1 MIRIIWDT
9 PEFLGVI
16 SNGQISYFSVSA
28 RASDNTAVIYTLIGT
43 PTFPRCLYF
52 NAATGEL
59 VGRVSYQSKNTN
71 QTQNQ
76 ITDYTFTVRATSV
89 SNTSVRSEKTFRFST
104 KQEITTPYDNL
115 YMKLLL
121 PKQQR
126 DTLYGMLADQN
137 LVPTNYLYRPTD
149 PYYGYAKSVNYQ
161 HAFGIPTSISCKYAN
176 AVLENYYRRDIVL
189 GEIKTA
195 IARNANNEI
204 IYEVVYSSIVDDLV
218 NNSGISIS
226 KTVNWPRIVDN
237 QTQFYPASLPNM
249 RLQIADTLG
258 VVPNIASTL
267 PLWMTSQQLD
277 GNITGYVPAAVL
289 CYTKPGY
296 SQYIVNNI
304 NEIWNNNLNNFQFS
318 IDRIIVDRSLSY
330 QYYNG
335 ATPSPPSNIS
345 GFNGTAYIVNSMNDN
360 DEYIYTPLNILSNDQ
375 PIPNC

>member
-1 MIRIIWDT
+1 MIRITWNT

-28 RASDNTAVIYTLIGT
+28 SASDNTAVTYTLIGT
-43 PTFPRCLYF
+43 PTFPKCLYF
-52 NAATGEL
+52 NATTGEL

-76 ITDYTFTVRATSV
+76 ISSYSFTVRATSV
-89 SNTSVRSEKTFRFST
+89 SNSSIRSDRTFSFNT
-104 KQEITTPYDNL
+104 KQEIITPYDNL
-115 YMKLLL
+115 YMKLMLQ
-121 PKQQR
+121 KQQR
-126 DTLYGMLADQN
+126 DVLYAMLADQN
-137 LVPTNYLYRPTD
+137 LVPTPYLYRPTD
-149 PYYGYAKSVNYQ
+149 PYYGYSKNIIYQ

-195 IARNANNEI
+195 VARNANDEI
-204 IYEVVYSSIVDDLV
+204 IYEVIYSSIVDDLV
-218 NNSGISIS
+218 NNAGISIS
-226 KTVNWPRIVDN
+226 KTVNWPRVVDG
-237 QTQFYPASLPNM
+237 QTQLHPASLPNM
-249 RLQIADTLG
+249 RLQIEDTLD
-258 VVPNIASTL
+258 VVPNVASTL
-267 PLWMTSQQLD
+267 PLWMTSKQLD

-345 GFNGTAYIVNSMNDN
+345 GFTGTAYIVNSMNAN
-360 DEYIYTPLNILSNDQ
+360 DEYIYTPLNILSNEQ

>member
-52 NAATGEL
+52 NAATGDL

-121 PKQQR
+121 SKQQR
-126 DTLYGMLADQN
+126 DTLYAMLADQN

-149 PYYGYAKSVNYQ
+149 PYYGYAKSVIYQ
-161 HAFGIPTSISCKYAN
+161 HAFGIPTSISCEYAN

-218 NNSGISIS
+218 NNAGISIS

-258 VVPNIASTL
+258 VVSNVASTL

>member
-1 MIRIIWDT
+1 
-9 PEFLGVI
+9 
-16 SNGQISYFSVSA
+16 
-28 RASDNTAVIYTLIGT
+28 
-43 PTFPRCLYF
+43 
-52 NAATGEL
+52 
-59 VGRVSYQSKNTN
+59 
-71 QTQNQ
+71 
-76 ITDYTFTVRATSV
+76 
-89 SNTSVRSEKTFRFST
+89 
-104 KQEITTPYDNL
+104 
-115 YMKLLL
+115 
-121 PKQQR
+121 
-126 DTLYGMLADQN
+126 
-137 LVPTNYLYRPTD
+137 
-149 PYYGYAKSVNYQ
+149 
-161 HAFGIPTSISCKYAN
+161 
-176 AVLENYYRRDIVL
+176 VL

-218 NNSGISIS
+218 NNAGISIS

-249 RLQIADTLG
+249 RLQIADTLS
-258 VVPNIASTL
+258 VVSNVASTL

-335 ATPSPPSNIS
+335 ATASPPSNIS

>member
-121 PKQQR
+121 SKQQR
-126 DTLYGMLADQN
+126 DTLYAMLADQN

-149 PYYGYAKSVNYQ
+149 PYYGYAKSVIYQ
-161 HAFGIPTSISCKYAN
+161 HAFGIPTSISCEYAN

-218 NNSGISIS
+218 NNAGISIS

-249 RLQIADTLG
+249 RLQIADTLS
-258 VVPNIASTL
+258 VVSNVASTL

-335 ATPSPPSNIS
+335 ATASPPSNIS